1 MTAGIVRPARASDAQ
16 HLAEIYAPYVQKT
29 PISFEMQAPSS
40 AEMLRRVTEVER
52 EYPWLIWEQA
62 GRVFGYAYAHRYAL
76 RAAYQWSVEFSI
88 YLDRTARGKGI
99 GTALYRTL
107 ADICRKMG
115 CVTAY
120 ALITVP
126 NPESIG
132 FHQHLGFECLCVEK
146 SVGYKCGAWRDVAI
160 LQKRLRPPPEDPEP
174 LREWRTVVST
184 GLPVD

>member
-16 HLAEIYAPYVQKT
+16 RLAEIYAPYVQQT
-29 PISFEMQAPSS
+29 PISFETQAPSP
-40 AEMLRRVTEVER
+40 AEMLRRVTAVEQ
-52 EYPWLIWEQA
+52 EYPWLVWEHV
-62 GRVFGYAYAHRYAL
+62 GRVCGYAYAHRYAL

-99 GTALYRTL
+99 GTALYRAL
-107 ADICRKMG
+107 AAICCKMG

-126 NPESIG
+126 NPESIR
-132 FHQHLGFECLCVEK
+132 FHQHLGFEHLCVEK

-160 LQKRLRPPPEDPEP
+160 LQKRLCPPPEVPEP
-174 LREWRTVVST
+174 LRGWRTVASAV
-184 GLPVD
+184 LPVD